1 MNRASEPP
9 ADSSTMDALLPAS
22 LLDVITEGVTVFDAD
37 GRFTYLNTVA
47 ERVLGASREQLLGR
61 RVGEVYPDFR
71 ETPLGSAAQRSL
83 TERVPIT
90 VEAFYGP
97 QGVWLEASMVP
108 HGRHLV
114 VLLRDVT
121 ARRQA
126 EQAQEKSASRLS
138 LLQEMTAKLSAAV
151 STEEVGAVLVR
162 GAKEATGAEL
172 GWVGLV
178 EPEGRALRMVAC
190 EGVPVELKLQ
200 YARLPLDA
208 QLPLT
213 QAFVTGES
221 EWLGSLADFEARYPH
236 LVEFVRASPSQAGAY
251 VPMRAK
257 DTSLGAITLAFAKPR
272 TFDEADRG
280 FMMALAHQGA
290 LAFDRARLFD
300 REQAARAEAESHV
313 KEQVRARQELEA
325 VASRQRFLS
334 EASTLLASSL
344 DYSTT
349 MESLARLVVPRLA
362 DLCAVDMLTAEDR
375 VEHLALAHAHPER
388 LDLAREIIR
397 RNPIDLRAERGAGRV
412 LRTGQPEWVA
422 DVSDEQLATLARASP
437 VLSMLRELG
446 IRSFLCVPLVARGRV
461 LGCLSL
467 LQTTSQ
473 RHYAEADLRLAEE
486 LAHRAALSVDNARL
500 YREAQE
506 AIRLRDEFLSIA
518 SHELKTPLTSLR
530 LQLSLLERLMGAEVL
545 ARLGGKLEG
554 AHRQVDRLA
563 SLVTTLLDV
572 SRIATG
578 RISLELS
585 EVDFTLA
592 VREALERL
600 REVFAQAGCTV
611 TLQAWGPVV
620 GRWDALR
627 LDQVIVN
634 LLTNAAKYGQGR
646 PITVRVEADR
656 ELARLTVRDEGIG
669 IAAEALPRLFGRFE
683 RAVSVRHYG
692 GLGLGLYIS
701 RQIIEALGG
710 RVSVDSRPGEGAT
723 FTVELPRGGPRP

>member
-1 MNRASEPP
+1 MH
-9 ADSSTMDALLPAS
+9 DLLPAS

-37 GRFTYLNTVA
+37 GRFTFLNTVA
-47 ERVLGASREQLLGR
+47 ERVLGTSREQLLGR
-61 RVGEVYPDFR
+61 RVGEVFPDFR
-71 ETPLGSAAQRSL
+71 ETPLGAAAQRSL

-90 VEAFYGP
+90 VEAFYAP

-108 HGRHLV
+108 HGSHLV
-114 VLLRDVT
+114 VLLRDVS
-121 ARRQA
+121 ARHQA
-126 EQAQEKSASRLS
+126 EVAREKSAHRLS

-162 GAKEATGAEL
+162 GAKEATGAAL

-178 EPEGRALRMVAC
+178 EPEGEALRMVAC
-190 EGVPVELKLQ
+190 EGVPDELMRQ
-200 YARLPLDA
+200 YARLPLGA
-208 QLPLT
+208 RLPLT
-213 QAFVTGES
+213 QAFLSGEA

-257 DTSLGAITLAFAKPR
+257 DMSLGAITLAFAEPR
-272 TFDEADRG
+272 AFDETDRG
-280 FMMALAHQGA
+280 FMVALAHQGA

-313 KEQVRARQELEA
+313 KEQVRARRELEA
-325 VASRQRFLS
+325 VAWRQRFLS
-334 EASTLLASSL
+334 EASTLLAGSL

-349 MESLARLVVPRLA
+349 MESLARLVVPELA
-362 DLCAVDMLTAEDR
+362 DVCAVDMLTAEGR
-375 VEHLALAHAHPER
+375 VEHLALAHANPER
-388 LDLAREIIR
+388 LDVARDIIR
-397 RNPIDLRAERGAGRV
+397 RNPLSLAAEHGAGRV
-412 LRTGQPEWVA
+412 LRTGQVDWVA
-422 DVSDEQLATLARASP
+422 DVSDERLAPLARTSS
-437 VLSMLRELG
+437 VLALMRQLG
-446 IRSFLCVPLVARGRV
+446 IRSYICVPLVARGRV

-467 LQTTSQ
+467 LQARSD
-473 RHYAEADLRLAEE
+473 RHYTEADLRLAEE
-486 LAHRAALSVDNARL
+486 LAHRAALNVDNARL

-530 LQLSLLERLMGAEVL
+530 LQLSLLARLMGPEAL
-545 ARLGGKLEG
+545 GRLEGKLDG

-563 SLVTTLLDV
+563 SLVSTLLDV

-611 TLQAWGPVV
+611 TLRAWGPVV

-646 PITVRVEADR
+646 PITVTVEADR

-710 RVSVDSRPGEGAT
+710 RVSVDSRPDEGAT
-723 FTVELPRGGPRP
+723 FIVELPRGGPRP

>member
-1 MNRASEPP
+1 
-9 ADSSTMDALLPAS
+9 MDTSLHES
-22 LLDVITEGVTVFDAD
+22 LLDVLTEGVTVFDAD

-47 ERVLGASREQLLGR
+47 ERVLGAPREQLIGR
-61 RVGEVYPDFR
+61 RVGEVFPDFQ

-90 VEAFYGP
+90 VEAFYAPHGI
-97 QGVWLEASMVP
+97 WLEASMVP
-108 HGRHLV
+108 HGQLLV
-114 VLLRDVT
+114 ALLRDVT
-121 ARRQA
+121 ARH
-126 EQAQEKSASRLS
+126 QAQEAREKSAARLS

-178 EPEGRALRMVAC
+178 EPEGNALRMVAC
-190 EGVPVELKLQ
+190 EGVPAELMRQ
-200 YARLPLDA
+200 YAHLPLDARLPL
-208 QLPLT
+208 T
-213 QAFVTGES
+213 RAFLSGEP
-221 EWLGSLADFEARYPH
+221 EWLGSLADYEARYPH
-236 LVEFVRASPSQAGAY
+236 LVEFVRASSAHASIYMPI
-251 VPMRAK
+251 RAK
-257 DTSLGAITLAFAKPR
+257 DTSLGAITLAFAQAH
-272 TFDEADRG
+272 TFDEVERG

-300 REQAARAEAESHV
+300 REQAARAEAESHATD
-313 KEQVRARQELEA
+313 QLRARQELEA
-325 VASRQRFLS
+325 VAWRQRFLS
-334 EASTLLASSL
+334 EASTLLAGSL

-349 MESLARLVVPRLA
+349 MESLTRLVVPEIA
-362 DLCAVDMLTAEDR
+362 DWCGVDVLTAEGH
-375 VEHLALAHAHPER
+375 VEHLALAHVDPVR
-388 LDLAREIIR
+388 LELVREVIR
-397 RNPIDLRAERGAGRV
+397 RNPIDLSAENGAGKV
-412 LRTGQPEWVA
+412 LRTGQPEWIPE
-422 DVSDEQLATLARASP
+422 VSDERLAAVARASP
-437 VLSMLRELG
+437 VLPTLRTLG
-446 IRSFLCVPLVARGRV
+446 IRSYICVPLVARGRV
-461 LGCLSL
+461 LGCLTL
-467 LQTTSQ
+467 LQSGSN
-473 RHYAEADLRLAEE
+473 RHYSEADLRMAEE

-530 LQLSLLERLMGAEVL
+530 LQLSLLERLLGSEVL

-611 TLQAWGPVV
+611 TLQAGGPVV

-634 LLTNAAKYGQGR
+634 LLSNAAKYGQGR
-646 PITVRVEADR
+646 PITVTVEGDR
-656 ELARLTVRDEGIG
+656 EQARLTVRDEGIG

-723 FTVELPRGGPRP
+723 FTVELPRGGPRR

>member
-1 MNRASEPP
+1 MNRARMPS
-9 ADSSTMDALLPAS
+9 ADSSTMDALLPEA

-61 RVGEVYPDFR
+61 RVGEVFPDFR
-71 ETPLGSAAQRSL
+71 ETPLGSAAQRAL
-83 TERVPIT
+83 IERVSIT
-90 VEAFYGP
+90 VEAFYAP
-97 QGVWLEASMVP
+97 QDVWLEASMVP
-108 HGRHLV
+108 HGHHLV

-121 ARRQA
+121 ARHLA
-126 EQAQEKSASRLS
+126 EAAQEKSASRLS

-162 GAKEATGAEL
+162 GAKEATGASL

-178 EPEGRALRMVAC
+178 EPEGQALRMVAS
-190 EGVPVELKLQ
+190 EGVPDELMRQ

-213 QAFVTGES
+213 RAFVSGES
-221 EWLGSLADFEARYPH
+221 EWLGSIADFEARYPH
-236 LVEFVRASPSQAGAY
+236 LVEFVRASPSKAGAY

-257 DTSLGAITLAFAKPR
+257 DTSLGAITLAFLEPR
-272 TFDEADRG
+272 VFDEADRG
-280 FMMALAHQGA
+280 FMLALAHQGA

-300 REQAARAEAESHV
+300 RELLARAEAESHV
-313 KEQVRARQELEA
+313 TAQVRARRELEA
-325 VASRQRFLS
+325 VAWRQRFLS
-334 EASTLLASSL
+334 EASTLLAGSL
-344 DYSTT
+344 DYTTT
-349 MESLARLVVPRLA
+349 MESLARLVVPELA
-362 DLCAVDMLTAEDR
+362 DLCAVDMLTEEGR
-375 VEHLALAHAHPER
+375 VEHLALAHAVPER
-388 LDLAREIIR
+388 LELAREVVR
-397 RNPIDLRAERGAGRV
+397 GNPIDLSSEHGAGRV
-412 LRTGQPEWVA
+412 LRTGQPEWVP
-422 DVSDEQLATLARASP
+422 DVSDAALATLDRPSR
-437 VLSMLRELG
+437 VMTMLRELG
-446 IRSFLCVPLVARGRV
+446 IRSFICVPLVARGRV

-467 LQTTSQ
+467 LQTESN

-486 LAHRAALSVDNARL
+486 LAHRAALNVDNARL

-530 LQLSLLERLMGAEVL
+530 LQLSLLARLMGPEALERV
-545 ARLGGKLEG
+545 GGKLEG
-554 AHRQVDRLA
+554 AHRQVDRLT
-563 SLVTTLLDV
+563 SLVSTLLDV
-572 SRIATG
+572 SRIATR

-585 EVDFTLA
+585 EVDLVLA

-600 REVFAQAGCTV
+600 REVFAQAGCDV
-611 TLQAWGPVV
+611 TFQSWGPVV

-634 LLTNAAKYGQGR
+634 LLTNAAKYGQGQ
-646 PITVRVEADR
+646 PILVTVEADR
-656 ELARLTVRDEGIG
+656 EQARLTVRDEGIG

-710 RVSVDSRPGEGAT
+710 RVSVDSRPGEGST